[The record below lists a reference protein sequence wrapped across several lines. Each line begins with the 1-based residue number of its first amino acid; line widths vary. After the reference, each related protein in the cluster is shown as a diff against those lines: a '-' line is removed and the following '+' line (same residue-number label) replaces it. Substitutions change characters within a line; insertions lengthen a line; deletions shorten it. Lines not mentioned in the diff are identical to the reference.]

1 MNQVPSQL
9 LQQFGG
15 GATVTGFILVLARI
29 APLFVL
35 APLFSAK
42 QIPIVIRTS
51 IGIGLAMGLTGVAV
65 HGQHIPTDAL
75 SVAGLLVV
83 QVLIGLAFA
92 FAVAAVLA
100 AVQMAGGLTDI
111 FSGFAF
117 GATVDPINGNQG
129 GVFAQFYGLLGVI
142 LFIVI
147 GGDAWTLRGI
157 ARTFRLVPVT
167 HAPALGSLVSG
178 AVQAV
183 GTIFVSALEVAA
195 PATLALLMSD
205 VAFGMVSRVVPQMSV
220 FSVAFPLKVGIALL
234 VVAASLPFLGGWVS
248 DQVASSV
255 LAALHSIRI
264 A

>member
-1 MNQVPSQL
+1 MNQLSSHL
-9 LQQFGG
+9 LQQLGHG
-15 GATVTGFILVLARI
+15 QAVTGYILVLARI

-35 APLFSAK
+35 APLFSSN
-42 QIPIVIRTS
+42 QIPALVRTS
-51 IGIGLAMGLTGVAV
+51 IALGLAMGLTGIAI
-65 HGQHIPTDAL
+65 HGQHIPTDPL

-129 GVFAQFYGLLGVI
+129 AVFSQLYALMGVM
-142 LFIVI
+142 LFVAI

-157 ARTFRLVPVT
+157 SRTFQLVPLT
-167 HAPALGSLVSG
+167 RGLDLGALVDG
-178 AVQAV
+178 AA
-183 GTIFVSALEVAA
+183 TATASIFVSALEVAA
-195 PATLALLMSD
+195 PAMLALIISD

-220 FSVAFPLKVGIALL
+220 FSVAFPLKIGIALL
-234 VVAASLPFLGGWVS
+234 VVAASLPFLGGWIS
-248 DQVASSV
+248 NQVATSV
-255 LAALHSIRI
+255 GVALHSLRI